1 MRAMKSEA
9 IDLTL
14 AAAGSKVTYGGA
26 AVTGIGWLLSNQF
39 FSLMGLVFT
48 LFGVG
53 ITWYYK
59 RKANHRMEQE
69 FALRREEIK
78 LRMDLMRQNSKIIP
92 DPSCPMVEPAE

>member
-1 MRAMKSEA
+1 MKSEA

-39 FSLMGLVFT
+39 FGLMGLVIT

-69 FALRREEIK
+69 FALRCEEIK
-78 LRMDLMRQNSKIIP
+78 LRTELMRRDKRIIP
-92 DPSCPMVEPAE
+92 DPSCPMVEPTE